1 MGRSAGG
8 HRWGAPGRIGHTAR
22 RCVTVGVLV
31 GLLATTGAAGA
42 GAKTQT
48 IKRWVGSMCGEL
60 LQELTT
66 IQTWQQQTQSL
77 ADSAST
83 FSSLSAY
90 LKQAVAVTDPVVSD
104 LGHGVKKLKKLGPP
118 PVSGGSARWKEFLKT
133 WSGVGG
139 AVGTFDDGLKALIPT
154 ADAVPGEAAAKVQVL
169 ANDLSSSMS
178 SLPAALSDLDKG
190 KVGTAVTKAAN
201 KVQKCQDLQAFA
213 SS

>member
-8 HRWGAPGRIGHTAR
+8 HRWGAPGRTVHTAR
-22 RCVTVGVLV
+22 RGVVVAVLV
-31 GLLATTGAAGA
+31 GLLATTGATGA
-42 GAKTQT
+42 GAKTPT
-48 IKRWVGSMCGEL
+48 MKSWVGSMCGEL
-60 LQELTT
+60 LRELTT

-77 ADSAST
+77 ANGAST

-104 LGHGVKKLKKLGPP
+104 LGQGVKKLKKIGPP
-118 PVSGGSARWKEFLKT
+118 PISGGSAWWKQFLKT
-133 WSGVGG
+133 WSGVGT

-154 ADAVPGEAAAKVQVL
+154 ADTSPSQAAAKVQVL

-178 SLPAALSDLDKG
+178 LLPSALSDLDKG
-190 KVGTAVTKAAN
+190 KVGKAVTKAAN

-213 SS
+213 ST